1 MKKIIVF
8 GLLLAAGAAVTQA
21 QTSVR
26 MNQESVGLFTIAADT
41 MQIVKADQIV
51 KFSVYCPTGATDS
64 VHVSGATFTLS
75 DGHATN
81 SIVLPPGETAI
92 NLGFDYAYSDTVRI
106 IADNKAWI
114 MLLKK
119 R

>member
-8 GLLLAAGAAVTQA
+8 LFVAFAVTQAQA

-26 MNQESVGLFTIAADT
+26 MNVESVGFFTISADT

-51 KFSVYCPTGATDS
+51 KASVYCPTEATDS
-64 VHVSGATFTLS
+64 VHLSGATFTLS

>member
-1 MKKIIVF
+1 MKKVIIIAILGVF
-8 GLLLAAGAAVTQA
+8 ALVSHA

-26 MNQESVGLFTIAADT
+26 MNQESVGFFTITADT

-81 SIVLPPGETAI
+81 EIVLPPGETAI